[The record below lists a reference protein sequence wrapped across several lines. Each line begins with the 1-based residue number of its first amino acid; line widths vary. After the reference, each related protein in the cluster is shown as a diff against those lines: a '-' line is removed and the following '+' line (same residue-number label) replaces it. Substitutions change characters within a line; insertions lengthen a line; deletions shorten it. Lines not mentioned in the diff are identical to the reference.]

1 MGGGGGKYAQS
12 ANKNFDP
19 PLKSFQGGGQNLNR
33 KFKTF
38 DFLDTLQPKDHT
50 RTMLSL
56 NQTKQAEKNSKLM
69 VLILFTLKF

>member
-1 MGGGGGKYAQS
+1 M
-12 ANKNFDP
+12 
-19 PLKSFQGGGQNLNR
+19 GGGQNLNR

-38 DFLDTLQPKDHT
+38 EFLDTLQSKDHT